1 MEDLAIVLQTR
12 SFNHM
17 VGNKLG
23 NLDVSLGIFQS
34 KPYVVVIRLAKYL
47 PNTKL

>member
-1 MEDLAIVLQTR
+1 MKGLTAVLQTR
-12 SFNHM
+12 SFNYM
-17 VGNKLG
+17 VGNKIE

-47 PNTKL
+47 PKTKL

>member
-1 MEDLAIVLQTR
+1 MEGLTAVLQTR
-12 SFNHM
+12 SFTYM
-17 VGNKLG
+17 VGNKIE

>member
-1 MEDLAIVLQTR
+1 MEGLTVVLQTR
-12 SFNHM
+12 SFNYM
-17 VGNKLG
+17 VGNKME

-34 KPYVVVIRLAKYL
+34 KPYVVVVRLAKYL

>member
-1 MEDLAIVLQTR
+1 MEGLTAVLQTR
-12 SFNHM
+12 SFNYM
-17 VGNKLG
+17 VGNKIE
-23 NLDVSLGIFQS
+23 NLDVSLGVFQS